1 MTFLVEDHYI
11 NLDQFSVDA
20 NYIIALRRS
29 RLLLS
34 ECLRRKQKQAEA
46 SQNDGSG
53 RNAAANFIH
62 GSLVAVQSDLVLGE
76 QLE

>member
-20 NYIIALRRS
+20 NYIIALRRP

-46 SQNDGSG
+46 SQNDGWR

-62 GSLVAVQSDLVLGE
+62 GSLVAVQSELVLGE